1 VAALHQ
7 DSLDHHQVALRE
19 AHLEV
24 HLVVHPVVHQ
34 EVRQEDQ
41 GRSLDQEAHHLLDQG
56 VLKGDLLAV
65 TPRIDE
71 AVLPGCTAGLRSFL
85 SPPSG

>member
-19 AHLEV
+19 THLEV
-24 HLVVHPVVHQ
+24 HLVVHPVVHR
-34 EVRQEDQ
+34 EVRQGDQ
-41 GRSLDQEAHHLLDQG
+41 GRSLDQVVHHLLDQG
-56 VLKGDLLAV
+56 VLKEDLLAV